1 MNPSRYS
8 HLRLLALLLGCW
20 GGVAVGQAEITPVL
34 DYRLGEDDSPNTLG
48 GPATDPTRAQLGDQ
62 HLTRRGAPQY
72 VPGYAAIGS
81 THAIRL
87 TNGPGLAPQSYGTDF
102 NFDPIESG
110 QWGFSCWVKFDALP
124 DPDNQPE
131 VAIMHIGDINAG
143 SIILQTFARDGR
155 IVFGTHAPGIAINV
169 GETEAHL
176 GRWTHLAVVF
186 DNGGRL
192 YVDGYDEAPV
202 GGGQNPPAGI
212 TLGAIR
218 STATSFGSHAN
229 ITIDQV
235 RVFEVPVWGFLVS
248 DLEIPPVTGPYIVS
262 STGGPFGFTLEIS
275 DNFPAT
281 LDPATLSLKVNGA
294 DLTPTSVTKPGNT
307 LVEYQRPLDNP
318 FPAGVYGIE
327 IAYRDTAGQSYSDAR
342 SFRVRSYT
350 LLPADFLTAAGSV
363 NKTQP
368 GFRIR
373 PHQVAA
379 GQPNSLKWTEEQLAG
394 VHGPNLANL
403 TGAVGG
409 YFAWDSV
416 VDFKNEAGQTAN
428 FFNDFPFSVIGIP
441 GPTLENEDNAALE
454 VLTFLEFPQVGF
466 YRLGVN
472 SDDGFRLTTGLNA
485 RDRLSVVLGEYDG
498 DRLAADSILRIYVPQ
513 VGIYPFR
520 LIWENG
526 TGPASLEWFTVL
538 EDGTRVLI
546 NDTATP
552 GAVLAYRAGP
562 NPAYVSAVSPIPGET
577 AARADAAITVE
588 ITDGETTV
596 AETSVQLGLNGP
608 AAAPTSATKTDG
620 IITATLVPPTAL
632 AAGSANTVTLVYAD
646 NTGKNFTHEW
656 TFVVAEAAGGV
667 QLITPSGITQKAGD
681 TLGGFPVANLINNS
695 GFSTPPDAGNY
706 DTTSHTASGNTWVTA
721 TAANPNYFTAGH
733 PAPQFDLTLGS
744 LFDLSHLVV
753 WGYGG
758 NNNEGTDFTVEFS
771 TDGGV
776 TFGGSENVQTSALL
790 GGNSEAL
797 EFTQKH
803 TANAVRITMTN
814 NGGGRGFGGAGTGD
828 RVGLGE
834 IKFLGRAV
842 SLISPSGITQ
852 KAGDTLGG
860 FPVANLINNSG
871 FSTPP
876 DASNFATTSHTAS
889 GNTWVTATAANPNYF
904 TAGHPAPQFDLTLG
918 GLFDLS
924 HLVVWGYGGNN
935 NEATDFTV
943 EFSADGGATFAG
955 SENVQTSALL
965 GGNAEAL
972 GFMQKHS
979 ANAVRITM
987 TNNGGG
993 RGFGGAGTGDRV
1005 GLGEIKFLGTAQVV
1019 EPPDR
1024 PTLSVTRDGGN
1035 VTLSWPAS
1043 VTGFTLETSERVPA
1057 ATWTPVPGVAN
1068 NSVTLPSTAASSFY
1082 RLRSP

>member
-20 GGVAVGQAEITPVL
+20 VGVAIGQAEITPVL

-48 GPATDPTRAQLGDQ
+48 GPATDPTRARLGDQ
-62 HLTRRGAPQY
+62 HLTRRGSPQY

-87 TNGPGLAPQSYGTDF
+87 TNGPGIVPQSYGTDF
-102 NFDPIESG
+102 DFDPTESG

-124 DPDNQPE
+124 DPDKAPE
-131 VAIMHIGDINAG
+131 AAIVHIGDINAG
-143 SIILQTFARDGR
+143 SIILQTLARDGR
-155 IVFGTHAPGIAINV
+155 IVFGTHAPGIAINA
-169 GETEAHL
+169 GETEVHL

-186 DNGGRL
+186 DNGGRM
-192 YVDGYDEAPV
+192 YVDGYDEAAV

-235 RVFEVPVWGFLVS
+235 RVFEVPPWGFQVS

-262 STGGPFGFTLEIS
+262 STGGPFGFTIEIA

-307 LVEYQRPLDNP
+307 LVEYQRPVDNP

-327 IAYRDTAGQSYSDAR
+327 IGYRDTGGQSYTDAR

-350 LLPADFLTAAGSV
+350 LLPADFLTAAGTV

-403 TGAVGG
+403 TGAVEG
-409 YFAWDSV
+409 YFVWDSII
-416 VDFKNEAGQTAN
+416 DFKNETGQTAN
-428 FFNDFPFSVIGIP
+428 FFNDLPFSAIGIP
-441 GPTLENEDNAALE
+441 GTTLANEDNAAIE
-454 VLTFLEFPQVGF
+454 VLTFLEFPAVGF
-466 YRLGVN
+466 YSLGVN
-472 SDDGFRLTTGLNA
+472 SDDGFRLSTGLNA
-485 RDRLSVVLGEYDG
+485 RDRLSVVVGEYDG

-513 VGIYPFR
+513 AGIYPFR

-526 TGPASLEWFTVL
+526 TGPASLEWFSVL
-538 EDGTRVLI
+538 EDGTRALI
-546 NDTATP
+546 NDPAVP
-552 GAVLAYRAGP
+552 GAILAYRAGP

-608 AAAPTSATKTDG
+608 AVAPTSATKTG
-620 IITATLVPPTAL
+620 GVITATLVPPAAL
-632 AAGSANTVTLVYAD
+632 AAGSTNTITLVYAD
-646 NTGKNFTHEW
+646 NTGKNFTHAW
-656 TFVVAEAAGGV
+656 TFRVAEAAGGV

-706 DTTSHTASGNTWVTA
+706 ATTSHTASGNTWVTA

-758 NNNEGTDFTVEFS
+758 NNNEATDFTVEFS
-771 TDGGV
+771 TDGGAPF
-776 TFGGSENVQTSALL
+776 TGSESVQTSALL

-834 IKFLGRAV
+834 IKFLGTAV
-842 SLISPSGITQ
+842 
-852 KAGDTLGG
+852 
-860 FPVANLINNSG
+860 
-871 FSTPP
+871 
-876 DASNFATTSHTAS
+876 
-889 GNTWVTATAANPNYF
+889 
-904 TAGHPAPQFDLTLG
+904 
-918 GLFDLS
+918 
-924 HLVVWGYGGNN
+924 
-935 NEATDFTV
+935 
-943 EFSADGGATFAG
+943 
-955 SENVQTSALL
+955 
-965 GGNAEAL
+965 
-972 GFMQKHS
+972 
-979 ANAVRITM
+979 
-987 TNNGGG
+987 
-993 RGFGGAGTGDRV
+993 
-1005 GLGEIKFLGTAQVV
+1005 VV
-1019 EPPDR
+1019 EPPAR
-1024 PTLSVTRDGGN
+1024 PTLSATRAGGN

-1043 VTGFTLETSERVPA
+1043 VTGFTLETSERLPA
-1057 ATWTPVPGVAN
+1057 TTWTPVPGVAN
-1068 NSVTLPSTAASSFY
+1068 NSVTLPTSTAASSFY